1 MIWNVLN
8 IKLHKMIWRTLH
20 GTPPSHSR
28 ESLSHKSSP
37 VHQIDVNCHRRRTS
51 PPLDFDP
58 KLLEATNFTLIPLIL
73 SKFAIL
79 WSSKFLVVKRR
90 EMEKVMNIL
99 KPKPN
104 PQQQLRDWQ
113 RRLRQ
118 ECRNVERQI
127 RGNGSYFRIF
137 RFNLFRVFF
146 YVSVPCEV
154 KILIMPSILL
164 LPLGIL

>member
-1 MIWNVLN
+1 
-8 IKLHKMIWRTLH
+8 
-20 GTPPSHSR
+20 
-28 ESLSHKSSP
+28 
-37 VHQIDVNCHRRRTS
+37 
-51 PPLDFDP
+51 
-58 KLLEATNFTLIPLIL
+58 
-73 SKFAIL
+73 
-79 WSSKFLVVKRR
+79 
-90 EMEKVMNIL
+90 MNIL

-127 RGNGSYFRIF
+127 RGNGSFFRIF

-154 KILIMPSILL
+154 KILIMPSILR
-164 LPLGIL
+164 LPLGTL